1 MTDAPVALVTGASR
15 GIGKASALALA
26 AAGFDVAITA
36 RTVHEGDGRSEP
48 NSVRGDDPV
57 VTLPG
62 SLESTASEIVSRGQR
77 ALIVPM
83 DLLDVT
89 SVEAAP
95 PTVVRE
101 WGRIDVLFNNAIYQG
116 RGTMDRI
123 LDMTLDDVDKVMRG
137 NFAYQLRLIQLVVP
151 HMIERGHG
159 RIINMVSGSAR
170 HDPPGPAGAGGW
182 GIGYAASKAAFGRVA
197 GGIEAEFHDRGVRAF
212 NVDPGNVIT
221 EKRRLQHP
229 DDDYESGFGSAP
241 AAATGGVVAWLAG
254 NDDALRFAGK
264 WVYAPKLC
272 ADLGLLPGWPPE
284 GVTP

>member
-1 MTDAPVALVTGASR
+1 MTNTPVALVTGASR
-15 GIGKASALALA
+15 GIGKATALALA

-36 RTVHEGDGRSEP
+36 RTVHEGDARSEP

-57 VTLPG
+57 VSLPG
-62 SLESTASEIVSRGQR
+62 SLESTAAEVVANGRR

-83 DLLDVT
+83 DLLDRE

-95 PTVVRE
+95 ATVLAE

-123 LDMTLDDVDKVMRG
+123 LDMSLDDIDNVMRG
-137 NFAYQLRLIQLVVP
+137 NFAHQVRIIQLVVP
-151 HMIERGHG
+151 HMLERGGG
-159 RIINMVSGSAR
+159 RIVNMVSGSAR

-197 GGIEAEFHDRGVRAF
+197 GGIEAEFRDQGIRAF

-229 DDDYESGFGSAP
+229 NDDYERGFGSAP
-241 AAATGGVVAWLAG
+241 AGATGAVVAWLARG
-254 NDDALRFAGK
+254 DEALRFAGK
-264 WVYAPKLC
+264 WIYAPKLC

>member
-15 GIGKASALALA
+15 GIGKATAFALA

-36 RTVHEGDGRSEP
+36 RTVREGDARSEP
-48 NSVRGDDPV
+48 NSIRGDDPIV
-57 VTLPG
+57 ALPG
-62 SLESTASEIVSRGQR
+62 SLESTAAEIAARGRR

-83 DLLDVT
+83 DLLDRP
-89 SVEAAP
+89 SVEAVP
-95 PTVVRE
+95 PKVLAE

-123 LDMTLDDVDKVMRG
+123 LDMRLDDIDKTMRG
-137 NFAYQLRLIQLVVP
+137 NFAHQLRLIQLVLP
-151 HMIERGHG
+151 HMLERGTG
-159 RIINMVSGSAR
+159 RILNMVSGSAR
-170 HDPPGPAGAGGW
+170 HDPPGAAGAGGW
-182 GIGYAASKAAFGRVA
+182 GILYAASKAAFGRVA
-197 GGIEAEFHDRGVRAF
+197 GGIEAEFKDRGVRAF

-229 DDDYESGFGSAP
+229 DDDYERGFGSAP
-241 AAATGGVVAWLAG
+241 AEATGAVVAWLAG
-254 NDDALRFAGK
+254 TDEALRFAGK

-272 ADLGLLPGWPPE
+272 ADRGLLPGWPPE

>member
-15 GIGKASALALA
+15 GIGKATAIALAS
-26 AAGFDVAITA
+26 AGFDVAITA
-36 RTVHEGDGRSEP
+36 RTVHEGDARSEP

-57 VTLPG
+57 VSLPG
-62 SLESTASEIVSRGQR
+62 SLESTAAEIAARGRR

-89 SVEAAP
+89 SVDAAP
-95 PTVVRE
+95 ATVLGE

-123 LDMTLDDVDKVMRG
+123 LDMRLDDIDKVMRG
-137 NFAYQLRLIQLVVP
+137 NFAHQLRLIQLVVP
-151 HMIERGHG
+151 HMTERGHG

-197 GGIEAEFHDRGVRAF
+197 GGIEAEFTDRGVRAF

-229 DDDYESGFGSAP
+229 NDDYERGFGSAP
-241 AAATGGVVAWLAG
+241 AEATGAVVSWLAS
-254 NDDALRFAGK
+254 NDEALRFAGK
-264 WVYAPKLC
+264 WIYAPKLC
-272 ADLGLLPGWPPE
+272 ADRGLLPGWPPE